1 MGNAEC
7 IFEKKTCPVLD
18 NGISQKACSRNRRKK
33 KKKVQMCKWALLG
46 CQGGVVWMSFSE
58 ASWNTPSKPLVIP
71 SAML

>member
-33 KKKVQMCKWALLG
+33 KKKRCRCVNGPCLDVRVG
-46 CQGGVVWMSFSE
+46 
-58 ASWNTPSKPLVIP
+58 
-71 SAML
+71 